1 MVSIFFF
8 TLFSSKFQ
16 VLQHEYLLAFVKQNN
31 AENTTESLKK
41 KTLMKG
47 SLFIKGACFDYRLNQ
62 STTLINL

>member
-41 KTLMKG
+41 KNTHERFSFYKRGML
-47 SLFIKGACFDYRLNQ
+47 
-62 STTLINL
+62 